1 MIELR
6 VLAVVGLLT
15 VMVGMTLLIGAAM
28 VVAERLGLGMLLT
41 QVLDADKGAEDSPGC
56 HGIQEICSTIR
67 ITGGEIR

>member
-28 VVAERLGLGMLLT
+28 VVAERLRLGMLLT
-41 QVLDADKGAEDSPGC
+41 HYFDADQGAEDSPGR
-56 HGIQEICSTIR
+56 HGIQEICSTIP